1 MVNNNRPPKTRF
13 LMNCFQLIKTVLDE
27 AYNAIPGNN
36 TARDKAIGEALEG
49 LSKAYQ
55 GLLKK
60 GCLDYSDPAR
70 RFAYLYR
77 YTTSHANIVY
87 NKISDHKTLRQLF
100 EQERLVVS
108 CIGGGPG
115 SDFLGILK
123 YCLKNKKNVEL
134 KCQIMDRDPAWS
146 ESWSDVDDKVKST
159 FRISTTYQPIDVA
172 DPASWGKFI
181 KHFQADLFTLI
192 YFVSEVFAVAD
203 KANDYFATLLANLK
217 PGSTLLYVD
226 NNDSRFT
233 GWIDGLVK
241 NAKLDVL
248 TNGQGVEKM
257 PWDEDKS
264 DLEPYFSKFGAPKL
278 NADVAYRVI
287 RNPK

>member
-1 MVNNNRPPKTRF
+1 VPEAA
-13 LMNCFQLIKTVLDE
+13 MNCFQLIRSVLDE
-27 AYNAIPGNN
+27 AYNAIPGK
-36 TARDKAIGEALEG
+36 KAAKDAAIEEALGG
-49 LSKAYQ
+49 LSKAYKN
-55 GLLKK
+55 LLKK

-70 RFAYLYR
+70 RFAYIYR

-87 NKISDHKTLRQLF
+87 NKLSDHKSLRELF
-100 EQERLVVS
+100 KQERLVVS

-123 YCLKNKKNVEL
+123 YCLKNKKTVEL

-159 FRISTTYQPIDVA
+159 FRLSTSYQPIDVA
-172 DPASWGKFI
+172 DAASWGKFC

-192 YFVSEVFAVAD
+192 YFVSEVYAVAA
-203 KANDYFATLLANLK
+203 KANDYFATLLAQMK
-217 PGSTLLYVD
+217 PGATLLYVD

-233 GWIDGLVK
+233 EWFDRLVK
-241 NAKLDVL
+241 KAKLTVL
-248 TNGQGVEKM
+248 KDGAGVEKM

-278 NADVAYRVI
+278 NADIAYRVI
-287 RNPK
+287 RKPA

>member
-1 MVNNNRPPKTRF
+1 
-13 LMNCFQLIKTVLDE
+13 MNCFQLIKTVLDE
-27 AYNAIPGNN
+27 AYDSIPGK
-36 TARDKAIGEALEG
+36 KAAKDVAIEQELDG
-49 LSKAYQ
+49 LSKAYKK
-55 GLLKK
+55 LLKK

-87 NKISDHKTLRQLF
+87 GKISEFKALRELF
-100 EQERLVVS
+100 KQDRLFMS

-123 YCLKNKKNVEL
+123 YCMRHKKKIEL

-159 FRISTTYQPIDVA
+159 FRISTSYQPIDVA
-172 DPASWGKFI
+172 DPASWTKFN

-192 YFVSEVFAVAD
+192 YFMSEVFAVAD
-203 KANDYFATLLANLK
+203 KAEAYFSTLLSQMK
-217 PGSTLLYVD
+217 PGATLLYVD
-226 NNDSRFT
+226 NNDSRFSD
-233 GWIDGLVK
+233 WFDWLAK
-241 NAKLDVL
+241 KAKLTVL
-248 TNGQGVEKM
+248 KCGAGVEKM
-257 PWDEDKS
+257 PWDEEKS

-278 NADVAYRVI
+278 DADIAYRVVQKPA
-287 RNPK
+287 RRRRR

>member
-1 MVNNNRPPKTRF
+1 
-13 LMNCFQLIKTVLDE
+13 MNCFQLIKSVLDE
-27 AYNAIPGNN
+27 AYHAIPGKQ
-36 TARDKAIGEALEG
+36 AAKDAAIEEALEG
-49 LSKAYQ
+49 LSKAYKV
-55 GLLKK
+55 LLKK

-87 NKISDHKTLRQLF
+87 NKICDHKSLRELF
-100 EQERLVVS
+100 KQERLVVS

-123 YCLKNKKNVEL
+123 YCLKNKKKVDL

-159 FRISTTYQPIDVA
+159 FRLSTSYQPIDVA
-172 DPASWGKFI
+172 DPESWGKFS

-192 YFVSEVFAVAD
+192 YFVSEVYAVAD
-203 KANDYFATLLANLK
+203 NANDYFATLLAQMK
-217 PGSTLLYVD
+217 PGATLLYVD

-233 GWIDGLVK
+233 EWFDGLVK
-241 NAKLDVL
+241 KAKLEVL
-248 TNGQGVEKM
+248 KSGAGVEKM

-264 DLEPYFSKFGAPKL
+264 DLEPYFSKFSSTKL
-278 NADVAYRVI
+278 DADIAYRII
-287 RNPK
+287 RKPA